1 MLDTTLDDPVVIVTT
16 NIFKGS
22 CWCYGHRTLHFQCSA
37 RNVVYPMQVLK
48 LLWRRTL
55 YAME

>member
-16 NIFKGS
+16 NIFTGS
-22 CWCYGHRTLHFQCSA
+22 CWCYGHRTLHFKCSA
-37 RNVVYPMQVLK
+37 RNVVYSMHVLK

-55 YAME
+55 